1 MSSPSTSTLLRRAT
15 DLPRKTPAKATL
27 RGEGVRNF
35 LADVA
40 LGRVVE
46 RAIALSNLTKD
57 QAARCMGYESA
68 ASVSR
73 WIANEEPPNITRMW
87 FAEELRAGLI
97 AAMAE
102 HAGHAVEVETSIRI
116 RSRRLA

>member
-1 MSSPSTSTLLRRAT
+1 MSSSSTSTLLRRAT

-35 LADVA
+35 LATVA
-40 LGRVVE
+40 LGAVVE
-46 RAIALSNLTKD
+46 RTIALSNLTKD

-73 WIANEEPPNITRMW
+73 WIANEEPPNLARIW
-87 FAEELRAGLI
+87 AAEELQAGFV
-97 AAMAE
+97 AALAE
-102 HAGHAVEVETSIRI
+102 HAGHMVEVETSIRI
-116 RSRRLA
+116 RARRPA